1 MTQVRKFI
9 GFLFCCC
16 QLFASAQADDS
27 QHIRVLGL
35 QSPGEAS
42 VSYYHDLLQLVLNR
56 TKAEYGAAR
65 IESLKPPPLGDYRYL
80 LMKQNFID
88 VHHFGTSP
96 ELERDLLPVRV
107 PLLAG
112 GLGWRGFIIRKT
124 DRQAF
129 RQIRHLSELKRLTA
143 CQGELWPDS
152 DILRAA
158 GLKVMT
164 AERHDQML
172 ELLRRERCDY
182 FPRSIFEGPVEQ
194 KAFAAAYPDLEY
206 NTSLLLHYPFAMYFF
221 VNKDNKVLAE
231 RLFKG
236 LDKLARSGELQEFLQ
251 AHPIAHQVFPLS
263 QFSQSVVFQ
272 LDNPLLPAETPL
284 QQPEYWLKVPVA
296 EAVIADQSL
305 RQL

>member
-1 MTQVRKFI
+1 MRLLT
-9 GFLFCCC
+9 GLFLCCSTWC
-16 QLFASAQADDS
+16 FAALAEQP
-27 QHIRVLGL
+27 QPIRILGL

-42 VSYYHDLLQLVLNR
+42 VGYYQDLLQLVLNR
-56 TKAEYGAAR
+56 TKADYGAAR
-65 IESLKPPPLGDYRYL
+65 IELLQPPVLGDYRYL

-96 ELERDLLPVRV
+96 ELERDLLPIRV
-107 PLLAG
+107 PLLGG

-129 RQIRHLSELKRLTA
+129 RQIRQLSELKRLTA

-152 DILRAA
+152 DIMRAA

-172 ELLRRERCDY
+172 ELLRRGRCDY

-206 NTSLLLHYPFAMYFF
+206 NTSVLLHYPFPMYYF
-221 VNKDNKVLAE
+221 VNKNNKVLAE
-231 RLFKG
+231 RLFRG
-236 LDKLARSGELQEFLQ
+236 LDKLARSGELLAFLQ
-251 AHPIAHQVFPLS
+251 AHPIAQQVFPLS
-263 QFSQSVVFQ
+263 QFSKSVVFH

-284 QQPEYWLKVPVA
+284 QQKDYWLGISVGD
-296 EAVIADQSL
+296 AVTTE
-305 RQL
+305 RQPD

>member
-1 MTQVRKFI
+1 MRLLTGLLLCFGVWSFNVLSEQP
-9 GFLFCCC
+9 
-16 QLFASAQADDS
+16 

-42 VSYYHDLLQLVLNR
+42 VSYYQDLLQLVLNR
-56 TKAEYGAAR
+56 TKADYGAAR
-65 IESLKPPPLGDYRYL
+65 VQLLQPPPLGDYRYL

-88 VHHFGTSP
+88 VHHFGTSS
-96 ELERDLLPVRV
+96 ELEQDLFPIRV
-107 PLLAG
+107 PLLGG

-129 RQIRHLSELKRLTA
+129 SQIRLLSELKRLTA

-152 DILRAA
+152 DIMRAA

-172 ELLRRERCDY
+172 ELLRRKRCDY

-206 NTSLLLHYPFAMYFF
+206 NTSVLLHYPFAMYYF
-221 VNKDNKVLAE
+221 VNKNNKVLAE
-231 RLFKG
+231 RLFRG
-236 LDKLARSGELQEFLQ
+236 LDKLARSGELQAFLQ
-251 AHPIAHQVFPLS
+251 AHPIAQQVFPLS
-263 QFSQSVVFQ
+263 QFSKSVVFQ
-272 LDNPLLPAETPL
+272 LENPLLPAETPL
-284 QQPEYWLKVPVA
+284 QQQEYWLKVPV
-296 EAVIADQSL
+296 ELAVVSSA
-305 RQL
+305 RQPE

>member
-1 MTQVRKFI
+1 MRLLT
-9 GFLFCCC
+9 GLLLCCSVLSFRGLAE
-16 QLFASAQADDS
+16 QPE
-27 QHIRVLGL
+27 HIRVLGL

-42 VSYYHDLLQLVLNR
+42 VSYYQDLLQLVLNR
-56 TKAEYGAAR
+56 TKADYGAAR
-65 IESLKPPPLGDYRYL
+65 IELLQPPPLGDYRYL

-96 ELERDLLPVRV
+96 ELEQDLLPIRV
-107 PLLAG
+107 PLLGG
-112 GLGWRGFIIRKT
+112 GLGWRGFIIRKA

-129 RQIRHLSELKRLTA
+129 RQIRQLSELKRLTA

-152 DILRAA
+152 DIMRAA

-206 NTSLLLHYPFAMYFF
+206 NSGIMLHYPFPMYYF
-221 VNKDNKVLAE
+221 VNKNNQKLAE
-231 RLFKG
+231 RLKVG
-236 LDKLARSGELQEFLQ
+236 LNKLALSGELLAFLQ
-251 AHPIAHQVFPLS
+251 AHPIAQQVFPLS
-263 QFSQSVVFQ
+263 QFSKSVVFH
-272 LDNPLLPAETPL
+272 LDNPLLPPETPL
-284 QQPEYWLKVPVA
+284 QQQEYWLKMPVVEA
-296 EAVIADQSL
+296 EVSSAQ
-305 RQL
+305 QPE

>member
-1 MTQVRKFI
+1 MRLLT
-9 GFLFCCC
+9 GLFLCCC
-16 QLFASAQADDS
+16 TWCFAALAEQP
-27 QHIRVLGL
+27 QQVRVLGL

-42 VSYYHDLLQLVLNR
+42 VSYYQDLLQLVLNR

-65 IESLKPPPLGDYRYL
+65 VELLQPPPLGDYRYL

-96 ELERDLLPVRV
+96 EMERDLLPIRV
-107 PLLAG
+107 PLLGG

-129 RQIRHLSELKRLTA
+129 RQIRQLSELKHLTA

-152 DILRAA
+152 DIMRAA
-158 GLKVMT
+158 GLKVTT

-206 NTSLLLHYPFAMYFF
+206 STSVLLHYPFAMYYF
-221 VNKDNKVLAE
+221 VNKNNKVLAE
-231 RLFKG
+231 RLFRG
-236 LDKLARSGELQEFLQ
+236 LDKLARSGELLAFLQ
-251 AHPIAHQVFPLS
+251 AHPISQQVFPLS
-263 QFSQSVVFQ
+263 QFSKSVVFH
-272 LDNPLLPAETPL
+272 LDNPLLPADTPL
-284 QQPEYWLKVPVA
+284 QQQEYWLKIPVGEAAVPR
-296 EAVIADQSL
+296 E
-305 RQL
+305 RQPD

>member
-1 MTQVRKFI
+1 MRLLT
-9 GFLFCCC
+9 GLLLCCSTWC
-16 QLFASAQADDS
+16 FVALAEQP

-42 VSYYHDLLQLVLNR
+42 VGYYQDLLQLVLNR

-65 IESLKPPPLGDYRYL
+65 FELLQPPPLGDYRYL

-96 ELERDLLPVRV
+96 ELERDLQPIRV
-107 PLLAG
+107 PLLGG

-129 RQIRHLSELKRLTA
+129 RQIRQLSELKRLTA

-152 DILRAA
+152 DIMRAA

-206 NTSLLLHYPFAMYFF
+206 NTSVLLHYPFPMYYF
-221 VNKDNKVLAE
+221 VNKNNKVLAE
-231 RLFKG
+231 RLFNG
-236 LDKLARSGELQEFLQ
+236 LDKLARSGELLAFLQ
-251 AHPIAHQVFPLS
+251 AHPIAQQVFPLS
-263 QFSQSVVFQ
+263 QFSKSVVFY
-272 LDNPLLPAETPL
+272 LDNPLLPPETPL
-284 QQPEYWLKVPVA
+284 QQKDYWLSIPVGD
-296 EAVIADQSL
+296 AVATE
-305 RQL
+305 RQPN

>member
-1 MTQVRKFI
+1 MRLLT
-9 GFLFCCC
+9 GLLLCCSVC
-16 QLFASAQADDS
+16 CNLVLAEQP

-35 QSPGEAS
+35 QSPGETS
-42 VSYYHDLLQLVLNR
+42 VRYYQDLLQLVLNR

-65 IESLKPPPLGDYRYL
+65 VEPLQPPALGDYRYL
-80 LMKQNFID
+80 LMKQNYID

-96 ELERDLLPVRV
+96 ELERDLLPIRV
-107 PLLAG
+107 PLLGG

-129 RQIRHLSELKRLTA
+129 SQIRQLGELKRLTA

-152 DILRAA
+152 DIMRAA

-172 ELLRRERCDY
+172 ELLRRKRCDY

-206 NTSLLLHYPFAMYFF
+206 NTSVLLHYPFAMYYF
-221 VNKDNKVLAE
+221 VNKNNKVLAE
-231 RLFKG
+231 RLFRG
-236 LDKLARSGELQEFLQ
+236 LDKLARSGELQAFLQ
-251 AHPIAHQVFPLS
+251 AHPIAQQVFPHS
-263 QFSQSVVFQ
+263 QFSKSVVFQ

-284 QQPEYWLKVPVA
+284 QQQEYWLKVPLEQA
-296 EAVIADQSL
+296 AVSNSQ
-305 RQL
+305 QPE

>member
-1 MTQVRKFI
+1 MRLLTGILLCYSVW
-9 GFLFCCC
+9 C
-16 QLFASAQADDS
+16 SAALAEQP
-27 QHIRVLGL
+27 QQIRVLGL

-42 VSYYHDLLQLVLNR
+42 VNYYQDLLQLVLNR

-65 IESLKPPPLGDYRYL
+65 VELLQPPPLGDYRYL

-96 ELERDLLPVRV
+96 EMERDLLPIRV
-107 PLLAG
+107 PLLGG

-129 RQIRHLSELKRLTA
+129 SQIRQLSELKRLAA

-152 DILRAA
+152 DIMRAA

-206 NTSLLLHYPFAMYFF
+206 STSVLLHYPFAMYYF
-221 VNKDNKVLAE
+221 VNKNNKVLAD
-231 RLFKG
+231 RLFMG
-236 LDKLARSGELQEFLQ
+236 LDKLARSGELLAFLQ
-251 AHPIAHQVFPLS
+251 AHPIAQQVFPLS
-263 QFSQSVVFQ
+263 QFSKSVVFH
-272 LDNPLLPAETPL
+272 LENPLLPAETPL
-284 QQPEYWLKVPVA
+284 QQKEYWLKVPVA
-296 EAVIADQSL
+296 AAAESSE
-305 RQL
+305 RQPD

>member
-1 MTQVRKFI
+1 MRKFI

-16 QLFASAQADDS
+16 QFLLPVQAAEH

-42 VSYYHDLLQLVLNR
+42 VSYYHELLQLVLNR
-56 TKAEYGAAR
+56 TKAEYGPAQ
-65 IESLKPPPLGDYRYL
+65 LKQLQPPALGDYRYL

-88 VHHFGTSP
+88 VHHFGTSL
-96 ELERDLLPVRV
+96 EMERDLLPVRV

-112 GLGWRGFIIRKT
+112 GLGWRGFIIRKA
-124 DRQAF
+124 DRVAF
-129 RQIRHLSELKRLTA
+129 SQIRHFNELKRLTA

-152 DILRAA
+152 DIMRAA
-158 GLKVMT
+158 GLKVLT

-194 KAFAAAYPDLEY
+194 KAFATLYPDLEF
-206 NTSLLLHYPFAMYFF
+206 NTSVLLQYPFAMYFF
-221 VNKDNKVLAE
+221 VNKNNKVLAE

-236 LDKLARSGELQEFLQ
+236 LDRLAKSGELQAFLQ
-251 AHPIAHQVFPLS
+251 AHPIARQVFPLS
-263 QFSQSVVFQ
+263 QFSQAVVFH

-284 QQPEYWLKVPVA
+284 QERAYWLDIPRKVPA
-296 EAVIADQSL
+296 TEQP
-305 RQL
+305 Q

>member
-1 MTQVRKFI
+1 MRRVTGLLLSCSLWCLAAMAEQP
-9 GFLFCCC
+9 
-16 QLFASAQADDS
+16 QP
-27 QHIRVLGL
+27 IRILGL
-35 QSPGEAS
+35 QSPGETS
-42 VSYYHDLLQLVLNR
+42 VNYYHDLLQLVLNR

-65 IESLKPPPLGDYRYL
+65 IELLQPPPLGDYRYL
-80 LMKQNFID
+80 LMKHNFID

-129 RQIRHLSELKRLTA
+129 RQIRQLSELKRLTA

-152 DILRAA
+152 DIMRAA
-158 GLKVMT
+158 GLKVLT

-194 KAFAAAYPDLEY
+194 QAFAAAYPDLEY
-206 NTSLLLHYPFAMYFF
+206 NTSVLLHYPFAMYYF
-221 VNKDNKVLAE
+221 VNKNNKVLAE
-231 RLFKG
+231 RLFRG
-236 LDKLARSGELQEFLQ
+236 LDKLARSGELQAFLQ
-251 AHPIAHQVFPLS
+251 AHPIAQQVFPFS
-263 QFSQSVVFQ
+263 QFSQSVVFH
-272 LDNPLLPAETPL
+272 LDNPLLPADTPL
-284 QQPEYWLKVPVA
+284 QQLAYWLKIPVGDTVA
-296 EAVIADQSL
+296 TG
-305 RQL
+305 RQPD

>member
-1 MTQVRKFI
+1 MRLLT
-9 GFLFCCC
+9 GLFLCCSTWC
-16 QLFASAQADDS
+16 FAALAEQP
-27 QHIRVLGL
+27 QPIRILGL

-42 VSYYHDLLQLVLNR
+42 VGYYQDLLQLVLNR
-56 TKAEYGAAR
+56 TKADYGAAR
-65 IESLKPPPLGDYRYL
+65 IELLQPPVLGDYRYL

-96 ELERDLLPVRV
+96 ELERDLLPIRV
-107 PLLAG
+107 PLLGG

-129 RQIRHLSELKRLTA
+129 RQIRQLSELKRLTA

-152 DILRAA
+152 DIMRAA

-206 NTSLLLHYPFAMYFF
+206 NTSVLLHYPFPMYYF
-221 VNKDNKVLAE
+221 VNKNNKVLAE
-231 RLFKG
+231 RLFRG
-236 LDKLARSGELQEFLQ
+236 LDKLARSGELLAFLQ
-251 AHPIAHQVFPLS
+251 AHPIAQQVFPLS
-263 QFSQSVVFQ
+263 QFSKSVVFH

-284 QQPEYWLKVPVA
+284 QQKDYWLGISVGD
-296 EAVIADQSL
+296 AVTTE
-305 RQL
+305 RQPD

>member
-1 MTQVRKFI
+1 MRLLT
-9 GFLFCCC
+9 GLLLCCSCWC
-16 QLFASAQADDS
+16 QIAQAE
-27 QHIRVLGL
+27 QPQLIRVLGL

-42 VSYYHDLLQLVLNR
+42 VSYYQDLLQLVLNR

-65 IESLKPPPLGDYRYL
+65 VQQLQPPPLGDYRYL

-96 ELERDLLPVRV
+96 ELERDLLPIRV
-107 PLLAG
+107 PLLGG

-124 DRQAF
+124 DRHAF
-129 RQIRHLSELKRLTA
+129 RQISQLSELKRLTA

-152 DILRAA
+152 DIMRAA

-194 KAFAAAYPDLEY
+194 KAFVAAYPDLEY
-206 NTSLLLHYPFAMYFF
+206 NTSVLLHYPFAMYYF
-221 VNKDNKVLAE
+221 VNKNNKVLAE
-231 RLFKG
+231 RLTKG
-236 LDKLARSGELQEFLQ
+236 LDKLARSGELLAFLQ
-251 AHPIAHQVFPLS
+251 AHPIAQQVFPLS
-263 QFSQSVVFQ
+263 QFNKSLVFQ
-272 LDNPLLPAETPL
+272 LGNPLLPAETPL
-284 QQPEYWLKVPVA
+284 QQKEYWLELPVGV
-296 EAVIADQSL
+296 AVGSD
-305 RQL
+305 RQPD